1 MRVTQFGYPLENSL
15 IEKLDL
21 MIKRCVQKNPK
32 KDAVLLNEGAEG
44 EGKTSLSVAE
54 GYYIAWRTGRKFN
67 HNHVFSD
74 LNQMINFLQS
84 GEGLIAVWDEPAL
97 QALSG
102 DALSS
107 IVKDLKRLLMMCR
120 NKRHFIIIN
129 MTYFNEFG
137 SYIVWL
143 RPLGM
148 VHVYSRNEHE
158 AGRFI
163 YIRKKYLEQ
172 LWNDWKIKKKRNYSK
187 YASHKC
193 RGSFPDVL
201 NPDYKYNV
209 LSDFD
214 FEIYE
219 KNKNL
224 AIASISQ
231 EKKKVSEREVR
242 NYLILKAI
250 ENNAKLSTPLFETD
264 LSSLFGISK
273 RTLQRIKA
281 LARSSDIDKVT
292 LNNNMGESEDET
304 EKDEKEEDDK
314 EDDDNI
320 PRINK

>member
-1 MRVTQFGYPLENSL
+1 
-15 IEKLDL
+15 
-21 MIKRCVQKNPK
+21 
-32 KDAVLLNEGAEG
+32 
-44 EGKTSLSVAE
+44 
-54 GYYIAWRTGRKFN
+54 
-67 HNHVFSD
+67 
-74 LNQMINFLQS
+74 MINFLQE
-84 GEGLIAVWDEPAL
+84 GEGKIAVWDEPAL

-107 IVKDLKRLLMMCR
+107 LVKDLKRLLMMCR

-137 SYIVWL
+137 SYIVWQ

-172 LWNDWKIKKKRNYSK
+172 LWNDWKIKKKRNYVK

-209 LSDFD
+209 LSDFN

-219 KNKNL
+219 RNKNK
-224 AIASISQ
+224 AIASITQ
-231 EKKKVSEREVR
+231 EKKKINERDVR
-242 NYLILKAI
+242 NYLLVKAI
-250 ENNAKLSTPLFETD
+250 NNNTKLDVPLTD
-264 LSSLFGISK
+264 KTISALFGISI
-273 RTLQRIKA
+273 RTLQRLKV
-281 LARSSDIDKVT
+281 LCRSSDIDRLT
-292 LNNNMGESEDET
+292 LNNNMGESEDEI
-304 EKDEKEEDDK
+304 EKELK
-314 EDDDNI
+314 EEENNEI
-320 PRINK
+320 PRINQ